1 MTSSSKFLLHRLVV
15 ACYRNLSSHLRC
27 SARLCPEIQPC
38 TAQLRL
44 LSSSPSLCM
53 VHPQNT
59 GPNSLSFRSHSCG
72 ELRSDHVGEKVT
84 LCGWVQYLRQELF
97 VILRDFSGMTQVVI
111 PQKESAWH
119 LKSTLCDLTVESV
132 IKVTGT
138 VRCRPEGQENKLMP
152 TGEIEILAE
161 SVEVY
166 NLCQKLPFEIKDFV
180 KKSEALRMQYR
191 YLDLRSSQMQRNL
204 RLRSQVVMKMR
215 EFLCN
220 MHGFVDIETPTLFKR
235 TPGGAKEFVVPSR
248 EPGRFY
254 CLPQS
259 PQQFKQLLMVAGI
272 DRYFQIA
279 RCYRDEGSKPD
290 RQPEFTQ
297 VDIEM
302 SFVEQTGI
310 MSLVEG
316 LLQHSWPAELG
327 PIQLPFN
334 TMTFEEAMRDY
345 GVDKP
350 DTRFAMKLIDLSD
363 IFISTDVPFL
373 RSALSQPG
381 GYVQAICVP
390 GGVKHL
396 SGNHLNKLKEM
407 AMTQFGQELS
417 LVQVREN
424 GTLNSPLKKLIS
436 PKTTAELLQRTGSR
450 PGDLLLIAAG
460 SLHTVRTLLGHLR
473 LQSAELLECCGVS
486 VRDPSV
492 FHFLWVVDFPLFLTS
507 EHEPENLESAHH
519 PFTAPLPEDT
529 HLLYTEPQ
537 KVVTSALFLLCWS
550 HIMEVFC
557 RIKVRGQHYDLVL
570 NGCEVGGGSI
580 RIHKASEQRYVLKNI
595 LKEDPT
601 LLTHLLEALDSGAPP
616 HGGIALGLDRLLSI
630 MVASQSIRDV
640 IAFPKSFRGH
650 DLMSSAPD
658 LISEEELKS
667 YHISVIWPME

>member
-1 MTSSSKFLLHRLVV
+1 MYAWKVDYLLLFCVYCMLHLL
-15 ACYRNLSSHLRC
+15 YRAVFKPIVYN
-27 SARLCPEIQPC
+27 AILCV
-38 TAQLRL
+38 L
-44 LSSSPSLCM
+44 
-53 VHPQNT
+53 

-327 PIQLPFN
+327 PIHLPFN

-363 IFISTDVPFL
+363 IFMSTDVPFL

-390 GGVKHL
+390 SGVVRTF
-396 SGNHLNKLKEM
+396 KEK
-407 AMTQFGQELS
+407 LS

-460 SLHTVRTLLGHLR
+460 SLHTRTLLGHLR

-537 KVVTSALFLLCWS
+537 
-550 HIMEVFC
+550 
-557 RIKVRGQHYDLVL
+557 KVRGQHYDLVL

>member
-1 MTSSSKFLLHRLVV
+1 
-15 ACYRNLSSHLRC
+15 
-27 SARLCPEIQPC
+27 
-38 TAQLRL
+38 
-44 LSSSPSLCM
+44 
-53 VHPQNT
+53 
-59 GPNSLSFRSHSCG
+59 
-72 ELRSDHVGEKVT
+72 HVGEKVT
-84 LCGWVQYLRQELF
+84 LCGWVQYLRF
-97 VILRDFSGMTQVVI
+97 HSSNT
-111 PQKESAWH
+111 SAWH

-327 PIQLPFN
+327 PIHLPFN

-363 IFISTDVPFL
+363 IFMSTDVPFL

-390 GGVKHL
+390 SGVVRTF
-396 SGNHLNKLKEM
+396 KEK
-407 AMTQFGQELS
+407 LS

-460 SLHTVRTLLGHLR
+460 SLHTRTLLGHLR

-537 KVVTSALFLLCWS
+537 
-550 HIMEVFC
+550 
-557 RIKVRGQHYDLVL
+557 KVRGQHYDLVL

-667 YHISVIWPME
+667 YHISVIWPMDLHTCSICCGF

>member
-1 MTSSSKFLLHRLVV
+1 MNPPIIYQSLYDTLLELVV
-15 ACYRNLSSHLRC
+15 YLIFLRYF
-27 SARLCPEIQPC
+27 LVF
-38 TAQLRL
+38 L
-44 LSSSPSLCM
+44 
-53 VHPQNT
+53 
-59 GPNSLSFRSHSCG
+59 HSCG

-327 PIQLPFN
+327 PIHLPFN

-363 IFISTDVPFL
+363 IFMSTDVPFL

-390 GGVKHL
+390 
-396 SGNHLNKLKEM
+396 SGLRRRKFEDIQDFM
-407 AMTQFGQELS
+407 S
-417 LVQVREN
+417 LRQ
-424 GTLNSPLKKLIS
+424 
-436 PKTTAELLQRTGSR
+436 
-450 PGDLLLIAAG
+450 
-460 SLHTVRTLLGHLR
+460 RTLLGHLR

-537 KVVTSALFLLCWS
+537 KV
-550 HIMEVFC
+550 
-557 RIKVRGQHYDLVL
+557 RGQHYDLVL

-616 HGGIALGLDRLLSI
+616 HGGIALGECLQMFL
-630 MVASQSIRDV
+630 
-640 IAFPKSFRGH
+640 
-650 DLMSSAPD
+650 
-658 LISEEELKS
+658 
-667 YHISVIWPME
+667 

>member
-1 MTSSSKFLLHRLVV
+1 MNPPIIYQSLYDTLLELVV
-15 ACYRNLSSHLRC
+15 YLIFLRYF
-27 SARLCPEIQPC
+27 LVF
-38 TAQLRL
+38 L
-44 LSSSPSLCM
+44 
-53 VHPQNT
+53 
-59 GPNSLSFRSHSCG
+59 HSCG

-327 PIQLPFN
+327 PIHLPFN

-363 IFISTDVPFL
+363 IFMSTDVPFL

-390 GGVKHL
+390 SGVVRTF
-396 SGNHLNKLKEM
+396 KEK
-407 AMTQFGQELS
+407 LS

-460 SLHTVRTLLGHLR
+460 SLHTRTLLGHLR

-537 KVVTSALFLLCWS
+537 
-550 HIMEVFC
+550 
-557 RIKVRGQHYDLVL
+557 KVRGQHYDLVL

>member
-27 SARLCPEIQPC
+27 SARPCPEIQPC

-44 LSSSPSLCM
+44 LSSSPS
-53 VHPQNT
+53 
-59 GPNSLSFRSHSCG
+59 PNSLSFRSHSCG

-327 PIQLPFN
+327 PIHLPFN

-363 IFISTDVPFL
+363 IFMSTDVPFL

-390 GGVKHL
+390 SGVVRTF
-396 SGNHLNKLKEM
+396 KEK
-407 AMTQFGQELS
+407 ELS

-460 SLHTVRTLLGHLR
+460 SLHTRTLLGHLR

-537 KVVTSALFLLCWS
+537 
-550 HIMEVFC
+550 
-557 RIKVRGQHYDLVL
+557 KVRGQHYDLVL